1 MKTYD
6 KAAMIADFLAEM
18 SAVEEDGIKDIDRK
32 LNTLVQA
39 CVDVLYICAETDEEY
54 RTMLDDLSDMVYQ
67 IGEEKTLPN
76 N

>member
-18 SAVEEDGIKDIDRK
+18 SAVEENGIKDLDRK

-54 RTMLDDLSDMVYQ
+54 RTMLDGLSDMVYQ
-67 IGEEKTLPN
+67 LGEEKTL
-76 N
+76 

>member
-18 SAVEEDGIKDIDRK
+18 SAVEENGIKDLDRK

-39 CVDVLYICAETDEEY
+39 CVDVLHVRAETDEEY
-54 RTMLDDLSDMVYQ
+54 RTMLDGLSDMVYQ
-67 IGEEKTLPN
+67 LGEEKTL
-76 N
+76 

>member
-18 SAVEEDGIKDIDRK
+18 SAVEEDGIKDLDRK

-39 CVDVLYICAETDEEY
+39 CVDVLYVCAETDEEY

-67 IGEEKTLPN
+67 LGEEKTL
-76 N
+76 